1 MNLIKIIQ
9 DYIDQGELIKYK
21 NPKYWNESYD
31 EIITELK
38 EIADM
43 SRING
48 NDSINLFNNLSIS
61 KFKTFGDYIKSVDI
75 KASKAH
81 FNIHHKVEKKKLICR
96 HCGSNRVYLSKEEG
110 LYVCK
115 NCNCEI
121 QNKVNTQLLAKETVD
136 PSKHIVKQLNTLI
149 GKVNTPLSLNKIL
162 PYLKKWFLDRSYI
175 KKYLNYVNQLDTWI
189 DKYNKFSPK
198 PLEEN
203 YFEIKVKP
211 EPESL
216 TNYQIF
222 KLYTDTFYNMT
233 QLIKNYTLF
242 VNNMSSLK
250 NEKIIEICTEYYK
263 KYKKIPKENEIYEY
277 KNNKYEIGK
286 YIISMLITD
295 PHSETEFKQKL
306 NQIFETDLVLPGLMF
321 DFKKIYSSDNI
332 PKKFTYQQNY
342 IFIIHYVYQIP
353 YCNILES
360 DKQIICD
367 IMMSFNN
374 YVKDIK
380 SKQSGKNHNSC
391 LWQIS
396 LLYVFELP
404 WFRCYKNLIKILP
417 VKINNTASNIGELW
431 VKFKISHYKELSK
444 YSNTIRNTIQE
455 SVSKTK
461 AVTTETVNG
470 QKVLDFINQVGNN
483 YGGDHDKY
491 LRSKHNIQ
499 EAKHDWVHDVD
510 MVFYNKDLINNVS
523 NNKDKS
529 DSQDENSEYEENDVD
544 DDNYNEEYEE
554 NEDDNE
560 DCNSNYNED
569 NNSEDDENSEYD
581 YNDGDEDSENE
592 YDSDDSGDS
601 YENESDDD
609 Y

>member
-1 MNLIKIIQ
+1 MNLVKIIQ
-9 DYIDQGELIKYK
+9 EYIDQGELIKYK

-31 EIITELK
+31 EIIMELK
-38 EIADM
+38 EIADI

-136 PSKHIVKQLNTLI
+136 TSKHIVKQLNTLI

-162 PYLKKWFLDRSYI
+162 PYLKKWFLDRTYI
-175 KKYLNYVNQLDTWI
+175 KNFLIYVNQLDSWI
-189 DKYNKFSPK
+189 AKYNKFSPI
-198 PLEEN
+198 PLEDN

-211 EPESL
+211 EPDSL

-222 KLYTDTFYNMT
+222 KLYTDTFYSMT

-242 VNNMSSLK
+242 VNNMSSL
-250 NEKIIEICTEYYK
+250 EEDKIFEICQDYYEKHK
-263 KYKKIPKENEIYEY
+263 KVPKENEIYVY
-277 KNNKYEIGK
+277 KESKYEIGK

-306 NQIFETDLVLPGLMF
+306 NKIFETNLVLPGLMF
-321 DFKKIYSSDNI
+321 DFKKIYSSENI

-380 SKQSGKNHNSC
+380 TKQSGKNHNSC

-404 WFRCYKNLIKILP
+404 WFRCYKSLIKILP
-417 VKINNTASNIGELW
+417 VKLNNTTSNIGELW
-431 VKFKISHYKELSK
+431 VKFKITHYKELSK

-461 AVTTETVNG
+461 VVSCENVDE
-470 QKVLDFINQVGNN
+470 QKILDFINQVGDN
-483 YGGDHDKY
+483 YGGDRDKY
-491 LRSKHNIQ
+491 LRTKHNIQ
-499 EAKHDWVHDVD
+499 EAKHDWVNDVD
-510 MVFYNKDLINNVS
+510 MMFYNKSQS
-523 NNKDKS
+523 NHKS
-529 DSQDENSEYEENDVD
+529 KEITN
-544 DDNYNEEYEE
+544 
-554 NEDDNE
+554 
-560 DCNSNYNED
+560 
-569 NNSEDDENSEYD
+569 
-581 YNDGDEDSENE
+581 DSENE
-592 YDSDDSGDS
+592 FEDNSDNSENEFEDNSDNSENEFNEDSDDS
-601 YENESDDD
+601 ENEFEFSDD

>member
-1 MNLIKIIQ
+1 MNLVKIIQ
-9 DYIDQGELIKYK
+9 EYIDQGELIKYK

-31 EIITELK
+31 EIIMELK
-38 EIADM
+38 EIADI

-136 PSKHIVKQLNTLI
+136 TSKHIVKQLNTLI

-162 PYLKKWFLDRSYI
+162 PYLKKWFLDRTYI
-175 KKYLNYVNQLDTWI
+175 KNFLIYVNQLDSWI
-189 DKYNKFSPK
+189 AKYNKFSPI
-198 PLEEN
+198 PLEDN

-211 EPESL
+211 EPDSL
-216 TNYQIF
+216 TTYQIF
-222 KLYTDTFYNMT
+222 KLYTDTFYSMT

-242 VNNMSSLK
+242 VNNMSSL
-250 NEKIIEICTEYYK
+250 EEDKIFEICQDYYK
-263 KYKKIPKENEIYEY
+263 KHKKVPKENEIYVY
-277 KNNKYEIGK
+277 KESKYEIGK

-306 NQIFETDLVLPGLMF
+306 NKIFETNLVLPGLMF
-321 DFKKIYSSDNI
+321 DFKKIYSSENI

-380 SKQSGKNHNSC
+380 TKQSGKNHNSC

-404 WFRCYKNLIKILP
+404 WFRCYKSLIKILP
-417 VKINNTASNIGELW
+417 VKLNNTTSNIGELW
-431 VKFKISHYKELSK
+431 VKFKITHYKELSK

-461 AVTTETVNG
+461 VVSCENVDE
-470 QKVLDFINQVGNN
+470 QKILDFINQVGDN
-483 YGGDHDKY
+483 YGGDRDKY
-491 LRSKHNIQ
+491 LRTKHNIQ
-499 EAKHDWVHDVD
+499 EAKHDWVNDVD
-510 MVFYNKDLINNVS
+510 MMFYNKSQS
-523 NNKDKS
+523 NHKS
-529 DSQDENSEYEENDVD
+529 KEITNDSENEFEDNSDNSENEFNDD
-544 DDNYNEEYEE
+544 SDNSE
-554 NEDDNE
+554 NEFGDN
-560 DCNSNYNED
+560 S
-569 NNSEDDENSEYD
+569 
-581 YNDGDEDSENE
+581 EDSENE
-592 YDSDDSGDS
+592 FNDDSDDS
-601 YENESDDD
+601 ENEFNEDSDDSENEFEFSDD